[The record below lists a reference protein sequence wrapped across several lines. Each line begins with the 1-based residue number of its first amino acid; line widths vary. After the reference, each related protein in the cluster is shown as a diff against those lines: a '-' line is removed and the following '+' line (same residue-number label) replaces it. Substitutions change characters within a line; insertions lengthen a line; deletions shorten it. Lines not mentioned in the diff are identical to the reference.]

1 MGNEI
6 DLILSRIEEA
16 ISETDR
22 KLDFVRDV
30 LTTKGKGN
38 KKYALSL
45 ISKTQAYMYES
56 LYNLRKSHHE

>member
-1 MGNEI
+1 MNNEI

-45 ISKTQAYMYES
+45 ISKAQAHMYES